1 MIRVILEFLEVGK
14 KVSALEVLNDFIRSR
29 KHKSKWTLAH
39 EEIMYMFTDLCIDLQ
54 RSSYA
59 KDGLYQ
65 YRTTCK
71 DTALNSF
78 EKVVKRFLSKAEEK
92 AQAAKKESAEASQAA
107 LMAVEDLDYV
117 ATPEGWVESR
127 VVFCTV
133 SSVIFFL
140 FFGTF
145 GTVSFILPLWSTV
158 QPKFFTGQEQPT
170 YTLLHYR
177 NFFAEWI
184 FTHPVKNTIG
194 SMLTLD
200 KKFMG

>member
-1 MIRVILEFLEVGK
+1 MPNYFQTPDNASKRARGVLKPWKYVGVFVCCNYGTFLLEFLEVGK
-14 KVSALEVLNDFIRSR
+14 KESALEVLNDFIRSR

-92 AQAAKKESAEASQAA
+92 AQSAKKESAEAAQAV
-107 LMAVEDLDYV
+107 LQAVEDLDYV
-117 ATPEGWVESR
+117 ATPEGWV
-127 VVFCTV
+127 
-133 SSVIFFL
+133 
-140 FFGTF
+140 
-145 GTVSFILPLWSTV
+145 P
-158 QPKFFTGQEQPT
+158 P
-170 YTLLHYR
+170 
-177 NFFAEWI
+177 
-184 FTHPVKNTIG
+184 
-194 SMLTLD
+194 
-200 KKFMG
+200 

>member
-1 MIRVILEFLEVGK
+1 MLSKEPKVCSNGVWVYDLLWLCESICECNLNHLHTLEFLEVDK

-39 EEIMYMFTDLCIDLQ
+39 EDIMFMFTDLCIDLQ

-92 AQAAKKESAEASQAA
+92 AQTAKKESAEASQAA
-107 LMAVEDLDYV
+107 LQAVEDLDYV
-117 ATPEGWVESR
+117 ATPEG
-127 VVFCTV
+127 
-133 SSVIFFL
+133 
-140 FFGTF
+140 
-145 GTVSFILPLWSTV
+145 
-158 QPKFFTGQEQPT
+158 
-170 YTLLHYR
+170 
-177 NFFAEWI
+177 
-184 FTHPVKNTIG
+184 
-194 SMLTLD
+194 
-200 KKFMG
+200 

>member
-1 MIRVILEFLEVGK
+1 MFYVDTGVWFNIILEFLEVGK

-117 ATPEGWVESR
+117 ATPEGWVHSHY
-127 VVFCTV
+127 
-133 SSVIFFL
+133 SILVI
-140 FFGTF
+140 
-145 GTVSFILPLWSTV
+145 LWSSAGG
-158 QPKFFTGQEQPT
+158 PC
-170 YTLLHYR
+170 
-177 NFFAEWI
+177 
-184 FTHPVKNTIG
+184 
-194 SMLTLD
+194 
-200 KKFMG
+200 

>member
-1 MIRVILEFLEVGK
+1 MPNYFQTPDNASKRARGILRPWKYVWVFACCNYCTVWCKISEFLEVGK
-14 KVSALEVLNDFIRSR
+14 KESALEVLNDFIRSR

-92 AQAAKKESAEASQAA
+92 AQSAKKESAEAAQAV
-107 LMAVEDLDYV
+107 LQAVEDLDYV
-117 ATPEGWVESR
+117 ATPEGWVPPSLAES
-127 VVFCTV
+127 VLNLSLVHIMTYWLSLV
-133 SSVIFFL
+133 SDFAFF
-140 FFGTF
+140 FEG
-145 GTVSFILPLWSTV
+145 
-158 QPKFFTGQEQPT
+158 
-170 YTLLHYR
+170 Y
-177 NFFAEWI
+177 
-184 FTHPVKNTIG
+184 PV
-194 SMLTLD
+194 
-200 KKFMG
+200 

>member
-1 MIRVILEFLEVGK
+1 MLPKEPEVCFNSFNKHSTLILVYDLVLILEFLEVGK

-117 ATPEGWVESR
+117 ATPEG
-127 VVFCTV
+127 
-133 SSVIFFL
+133 
-140 FFGTF
+140 
-145 GTVSFILPLWSTV
+145 
-158 QPKFFTGQEQPT
+158 
-170 YTLLHYR
+170 
-177 NFFAEWI
+177 
-184 FTHPVKNTIG
+184 
-194 SMLTLD
+194 
-200 KKFMG
+200 